1 MKVPDILVS
10 GNHKEI
16 KSWRRQKSIERT
28 LERRKDLLIKDFE
41 NSEYSDSSNFEDKKI
56 ATFDEVNEKSI
67 YPDW

>member
-10 GNHKEI
+10 GNHQEI

-28 LERRKDLLIKDFE
+28 LERRNELITNENYKKSPQSKRIIKESTQFMKYKDF
-41 NSEYSDSSNFEDKKI
+41 Y
-56 ATFDEVNEKSI
+56 